1 MSAMLSPE
9 AEAAIARTIDAH
21 PHPLMFVTLS
31 GAHLYGFASPDS
43 DFDLRGVHILPP
55 AALLGLDR
63 GPDTVEKMIRG
74 LIEIDLV
81 THDAEK
87 FFRLLLRPNGYVLEQ
102 LYSPL
107 ILRTSPEHDQ
117 LKEIAKGC
125 ITRLHVHHYRGF
137 AENQWSLFRKENPP
151 RIKPLLYTFRV
162 LLTGIHLLRTGVVDA
177 NLRHLNEE
185 FRLSFLDDLI
195 ARKSEGTEKGVLG
208 EGEGARFEQE
218 YARMMGVLDDAAE
231 KSTLPERPSGRGELH
246 ELLLRV
252 RVGSSFASRAGR
264 RSPD

>member
-1 MSAMLSPE
+1 MKGLLPPEVE
-9 AEAAIARTIDAH
+9 AEVTRTFGAH

-43 DFDLRGVHILPP
+43 DFDLRGVHLLPP

-63 GPDTVEKMIRG
+63 GPDTVEEMIREPF
-74 LIEIDLV
+74 EIDLV

-107 ILRTSPEHDQ
+107 VLRTSPEHEE

-125 ITRLHVHHYRGF
+125 ITRLHIHHYRGF
-137 AENQWSLFRKENPP
+137 AENQWSLFRKEDPP

-162 LLTGIHLLRTGVVDA
+162 LLTGIHLLRTDQVEA

-185 FRLSFLDDLI
+185 FRLPFLDDLI
-195 ARKSEGTEKGVLG
+195 ARKSEGTERGLLE
-208 EGEGARFEQE
+208 EGEADRFETE
-218 YARMMGVLDDAAE
+218 YARLMAVLEDAAE
-231 KSTLPERPSGRGELH
+231 TSALPERPAGRGELH

-252 RVGSSFASRAGR
+252 RGC
-264 RSPD
+264 

>member
-1 MSAMLSPE
+1 MKTLFPPAVE
-9 AEAAIARTIDAH
+9 AEVTRAIDAH

-43 DFDLRGVHILPP
+43 DFDLRGVHLLPP
-55 AALLGLDR
+55 PALLGLDR
-63 GPDTVEKMIRG
+63 GTETVEEMIREPF
-74 LIEIDLV
+74 EIDLV

-107 ILRTSPEHDQ
+107 VLRTSPEHEE

-125 ITRLHVHHYRGF
+125 ITRLHIHHYRGF
-137 AENQWSLFRKENPP
+137 SVNQWSLFRKESPP

-162 LLTGIHLLRTGVVDA
+162 LLTGIHLLRTGQVEA

-185 FRLSFLDDLI
+185 FDLPFLDDLI

-208 EGEGARFEQE
+208 EGEADRFEAE
-218 YARMMGVLDDAAE
+218 YLRLMAMLEDAAE
-231 KSTLPERPSGRGELH
+231 TSALPERAAGRGELH

-252 RVGSSFASRAGR
+252 RGCSIDRWAF
-264 RSPD
+264 

>member
-1 MSAMLSPE
+1 MKGLLPPAVE
-9 AEAAIARTIDAH
+9 AEVTRTIDAH

-63 GPDTVEKMIRG
+63 GPDTVEEMIREPF
-74 LIEIDLV
+74 EIDLV

-107 ILRTSPEHDQ
+107 VLRTSPEHEE
-117 LKEIAKGC
+117 LKQIARGC
-125 ITRLHVHHYRGF
+125 ITRLHIHHYRGF
-137 AENQWSLFRKENPP
+137 AENQWSLFRKESPR

-162 LLTGIHLLRTGVVDA
+162 LLTGIHLLRTGQVEA
-177 NLRHLNEE
+177 NLRHLNAD
-185 FRLSFLDDLI
+185 FRLPFLDDLI
-195 ARKSEGTEKGVLG
+195 ARKREGMEKGVLA
-208 EGEGARFEQE
+208 EGEAGRFETE
-218 YARMMGVLDDAAE
+218 YAPLMTVLEEAAE
-231 KSTLPERPSGRGELH
+231 TSALPERASGREALH

-252 RVGSSFASRAGR
+252 RGC
-264 RSPD
+264 

>member
-1 MSAMLSPE
+1 MSAMLAPE

-21 PHPLMFVTLS
+21 PHPLIFVTLS

-63 GPDTVEKMIRG
+63 GPDTVE
-74 LIEIDLV
+74 
-81 THDAEK
+81 
-87 FFRLLLRPNGYVLEQ
+87 

-107 ILRTSPEHDQ
+107 ILRTSPEHDE

-125 ITRLHVHHYRGF
+125 ITRLHAHHYRGF

-177 NLRHLNEE
+177 NLRHLNDE

-195 ARKSEGTEKGVLG
+195 ARKSEGPEKGVLG
-208 EGEGARFEQE
+208 EGEDARFEQE
-218 YARMMGVLDDAAE
+218 YLRLMGVLDEAAE
-231 KSTLPERPSGRGELH
+231 KSTLPERPSTRLALH
-246 ELLLRV
+246 ELLMLMRM
-252 RVGSSFASRAGR
+252 RMR
-264 RSPD
+264 